1 MTLEENL
8 KFKEDVIKEQFK
20 KRLGYELNLDNPK
33 TFNEKIQWLK
43 LYYNDPLMTKCA
55 DKYLVREFIK
65 DIIGEEYLIPLIGVW
80 DRPEDIDFNM
90 LPNQF
95 VLKVNWGSGQNIIV
109 KDKSILNIKDTIN
122 QLKEWMKIQNNNYY
136 SSFEWQYKNI
146 KPKIICEK
154 YIEQL
159 DGQLYDYKVF
169 CFNGVPK
176 YIQVNV
182 DLVFNNKGVIYD
194 CNWIK
199 QDFLAG
205 STAYKKY
212 NGDIIKPHCFDN
224 MLALATVI
232 SSYFINVRVD
242 FYIINNNIFLGEL
255 TFTHQNG
262 MGKFEPIE
270 WDYKFGELL
279 ELPKNK
285 NIEYSKDYFYE
296 SILQEQSYNLDIL
309 VTDYK
314 KLLIENKNL
323 NTRFSRLEMEKD
335 SILLDL
341 EKEKNDINNWKHI
354 FSFYNSEDKFIIYI
368 FGIRFL
374 MKKKQS
380 RAEQSRAEQSR
391 AEQSRAEQSRAEQ
404 SSRIL

>member
-8 KFKEDVIKEQFK
+8 KFKEDVIKKQFK

-80 DRPEDIDFNM
+80 DRPEDIDFNI

-169 CFNGVPK
+169 CFNGIPS
-176 YIQVNV
+176 YIQVDTDRYVNHTRSIY
-182 DLVFNNKGVIYD
+182 DIYWNSIDCRYVFNTIN
-194 CNWIK
+194 IK
-199 QDFLAG
+199 
-205 STAYKKY
+205 
-212 NGDIIKPHCFDN
+212 IIKPSDD
-224 MLALATVI
+224 LLKKIYRI
-232 SSYFINVRVD
+232 STILSQYFIFLRVD
-242 FYIINNNIFLGEL
+242 YYIVNDIIFIGEI
-255 TFTHQNG
+255 TFSPDNG

-309 VTDYK
+309 VTYYK

-368 FGIRFL
+368 FGIRL
-374 MKKKQS
+374 VY
-380 RAEQSRAEQSR
+380 
-391 AEQSRAEQSRAEQ
+391 
-404 SSRIL
+404 

>member
-8 KFKEDVIKEQFK
+8 KFKEDVIKKQFK

-80 DRPEDIDFNM
+80 DRPEDIDFNI

-169 CFNGVPK
+169 CFNGIPS
-176 YIQVNV
+176 YIQVDTDRYVNHTRSIY
-182 DLVFNNKGVIYD
+182 DIYWNSIDCRYVFNTIN
-194 CNWIK
+194 IK
-199 QDFLAG
+199 
-205 STAYKKY
+205 
-212 NGDIIKPHCFDN
+212 IIKPSDD
-224 MLALATVI
+224 LLKKIYRI
-232 SSYFINVRVD
+232 STILSQYFIFLRVD
-242 FYIINNNIFLGEL
+242 YYIVNDIIFIGEI
-255 TFTHQNG
+255 TFSPDNG

-374 MKKKQS
+374 MKKK
-380 RAEQSRAEQSR
+380 
-391 AEQSRAEQSRAEQ
+391 
-404 SSRIL
+404 LVY

>member
-8 KFKEDVIKEQFK
+8 KFKEDVIKKQFK

-80 DRPEDIDFNM
+80 DRPEDIDFNI

-169 CFNGVPK
+169 CFNGIPS
-176 YIQVNV
+176 YIQVDTDRYVNHTRSIY
-182 DLVFNNKGVIYD
+182 DIYWNSIDCRYVFNTIN
-194 CNWIK
+194 IK
-199 QDFLAG
+199 
-205 STAYKKY
+205 
-212 NGDIIKPHCFDN
+212 IIKPSDD
-224 MLALATVI
+224 LLKKIYRI
-232 SSYFINVRVD
+232 STILSQYFIFLRVD
-242 FYIINNNIFLGEL
+242 YYIVNDIIFIGEI
-255 TFTHQNG
+255 TFSPDNG

-380 RAEQSRAEQSR
+380 RAEQS
-391 AEQSRAEQSRAEQ
+391 
-404 SSRIL
+404 SRIL